1 MKRYLLLLILLI
13 VPVRAQRLE
22 RIIHL
27 SHVPEIGTLNLTDN
41 KLYVLDP
48 LLYQHGPSYQMSVID
63 CVADSVIKVLSV
75 GPPSGGAANVL
86 WTSRC
91 NKLWKYEHSQY
102 IKVFDAHADTLLD
115 SIHCPFPDPLYWGY
129 NPLVGKVYAGSQDCV
144 AVMSEDGD
152 SLLGLVTNRGNV
164 PFWNPTNG
172 CAYWSR
178 GRWPDSLLYLDV
190 RKGED
195 DTLTI
200 ASIEAPFH
208 ARNQLAFFVE
218 GVDSA
223 RNLLI
228 ATQDTT
234 TGFPEYASFPVV
246 IDCARETVLSWFP
259 LGWQGYTVVI
269 NQPYHKAYFLS
280 GGCQIRALDYLSGA
294 FRDIFP
300 GGGGLKYFGAYS
312 AATNRLYV
320 FVDSLL
326 AVSRIIV
333 IDGAT
338 DSILRRIELPDG
350 VGWLCF
356 NPALHKLF
364 INGNR
369 GNAIPTDSSVQVYV
383 ESLPGGISN
392 QARPQSLGA
401 FSIVPSPAL
410 GNVTVRY
417 ALAAEG
423 TVSLRVLDAQGRLVR
438 QLATGNQPSGEHEF
452 VWNRTSTRGSPVSRG
467 VYFIQL
473 LSRDENL
480 SQKLVVQ

>member
-1 MKRYLLLLILLI
+1 MKQYLLLLILLI

-22 RIIHL
+22 KIIHL
-27 SHVPEIGTLNLTDN
+27 SHVPCYGTLNLTDN

-63 CVADSVIKVLSV
+63 CVTDSVIKVLSV
-75 GPPSGGAANVL
+75 GPPSGGAPNVL

-115 SIHCPFPDPLYWGY
+115 SIYCPFADPLYWGY

-152 SLLGLVTNRGNV
+152 SLLGLVTGRGNQ
-164 PFWNPTNG
+164 PFWFWNPING

-178 GRWPDSLLYLDV
+178 GGWPDSLLYLDV

-200 ASIEAPFH
+200 ASIEAPFR

-228 ATQDTT
+228 ARQDTT
-234 TGFPEYASFPVV
+234 TGFPEFASFPVV
-246 IDCARETVLSWFP
+246 IDCNRESVLSWFP
-259 LGWQGYTVVI
+259 LGWQDCTAVI
-269 NQPYHKAYFLS
+269 NQAYHKAYYLNLDWN
-280 GGCQIRALDYLSGA
+280 QIRALDYLSGD

-300 GGGGLKYFGAYS
+300 GGGDIKYFGGAYS

-320 FVDSLL
+320 LVDLSFT
-326 AVSRIIV
+326 VSTMVV

-338 DSILRRIELPDG
+338 DSILRRIEIPDG

-356 NPALHKLF
+356 NQALHKLY
-364 INGNR
+364 INGCR
-369 GNAIPTDSSVQVYV
+369 LQSGVLTDSSVQVYV

-392 QARPQSLGA
+392 QARPQSSVA
-401 FSIVPSPAL
+401 FSIEPNPARGFFTCTGPGPVNRVAFYNSAGRRIRECSPL
-410 GNVTVRY
+410 DN
-417 ALAAEG
+417 
-423 TVSLRVLDAQGRLVR
+423 TVSL
-438 QLATGNQPSGEHEF
+438 SG
-452 VWNRTSTRGSPVSRG
+452 VASG
-467 VYFIQL
+467 VYFVKARVGTTEFI
-473 LSRDENL
+473 R
-480 SQKLVVQ
+480 KLVVR

>member
-1 MKRYLLLLILLI
+1 
-13 VPVRAQRLE
+13 
-22 RIIHL
+22 
-27 SHVPEIGTLNLTDN
+27 
-41 KLYVLDP
+41 
-48 LLYQHGPSYQMSVID
+48 MSVID
-63 CVADSVIKVLSV
+63 CVTDSVIKVLSV
-75 GPPSGGAANVL
+75 GPPGGGAPNVL

-91 NKLWKYEHSQY
+91 NKLWKCEPSQY

-115 SIHCPFPDPLYWGY
+115 SIHCPFADPLFWGY
-129 NPLVGKVYAGSQDCV
+129 NPLVGKVYVGGQDCV

-152 SLLGLVTNRGNV
+152 SLLGLVTNRGN
-164 PFWNPTNG
+164 PFWFWNPTNG

-178 GRWPDSLLYLDV
+178 GGWPDSSLYLDV
-190 RKGED
+190 RTGED
-195 DTLTI
+195 DTLTLT
-200 ASIEAPFH
+200 SIEAPLH

-234 TGFPEYASFPVV
+234 TGFPEFASFPVV

-259 LGWQGYTVVI
+259 LGWQDCTAVI
-269 NQPYHKAYFLS
+269 NQSYHKVYYLNLDWN
-280 GGCQIRALDYLSGA
+280 QIRALDYLSGA

-300 GGGGLKYFGAYS
+300 GGGDLKYFGGAYS

-320 FVDSLL
+320 FVDLSNT
-326 AVSRIIV
+326 VDWMVV

-383 ESLPGGISN
+383 ESLPGGIPS
-392 QARPQSLGA
+392 QARPQSSVA
-401 FSIVPSPAL
+401 FSIVPNPA
-410 GNVTVRY
+410 
-417 ALAAEG
+417 
-423 TVSLRVLDAQGRLVR
+423 
-438 QLATGNQPSGEHEF
+438 
-452 VWNRTSTRGSPVSRG
+452 RGSFTCVGPGRVDRVAFYSSAGRRIRECAPASNTVPLSGIASG
-467 VYFIQL
+467 VYFVKARVGTIEFI
-473 LSRDENL
+473 R
-480 SQKLVVQ
+480 KLVVR